1 VWVLSSDPFDY
12 RAPPPRPPSPPSP
25 PPPVVALPLLDIAA
39 VVAAPSRSEVSHAL
53 RCVLCGF
60 ELGLRV

>member
-1 VWVLSSDPFDY
+1 
-12 RAPPPRPPSPPSP
+12 
-25 PPPVVALPLLDIAA
+25 VVALPLLDIAA

-60 ELGLRV
+60 ELGLGFESPWWRCPAAAR